1 MKLNFLTNVKLGAF
15 ALLTLTAGLVQ
26 AQQTTGDIARETVII
41 PGTTSADGAVKVIDN
56 KGTIKYLQVQNGITT
71 LSNTTND
78 VTTTTWQLGGTL
90 TDCTWID
97 VDTQVFGLDG
107 IDLIDITT
115 DSASTDATTGSDH
128 GTGSGYTI
136 LVRDEATGAIKKLL
150 ATDLI
155 QSGHQVYTA
164 TAGQTTYTINS
175 GGTPLPDFSKVFVF
189 RNGAK
194 LIANLDYTISGDD
207 VTLVP
212 ATTGNNIWAVALD
225 SLQDGDAWAV
235 DGEDITTVIGR
246 TGSVGIGTTT
256 LYTNYTCMELLVT
269 SQVHIPTLQPL
280 QMLFLY
286 SIS

>member
-1 MKLNFLTNVKLGAF
+1 MKLNFFTNVKLGAF

-26 AQQTTGDIARETVII
+26 AQQITGDIAREAVIV
-41 PGTTSADGAVKVIDN
+41 PGTTSIDGAVKVIDN

-90 TDCTWID
+90 TDSTWID
-97 VDTQVFGLDG
+97 VDTKVFGLDG
-107 IDLIDITT
+107 IDLINAEI
-115 DSASTDATTGSDH
+115 ASTDATTGSDH
-128 GTGSGYTI
+128 GTGSGYTL

-164 TAGQTTYTINS
+164 TADQTTYTINS

-194 LIANLDYTISGDD
+194 LVANLDYTISGDD

-212 ATTGNNIWAVALD
+212 ATTGNNIWAVYAD
-225 SLQDGDAWAV
+225 DTIEVQFV
-235 DGEDITTVIGR
+235 K
-246 TGSVGIGTTT
+246 
-256 LYTNYTCMELLVT
+256 
-269 SQVHIPTLQPL
+269 
-280 QMLFLY
+280 
-286 SIS
+286 

>member
-1 MKLNFLTNVKLGAF
+1 MKLNFFTNVKLGAF

-26 AQQTTGDIARETVII
+26 AQQITGDIAREAVIV
-41 PGTTSADGAVKVIDN
+41 PGTTSIDGAVKVIDN

-90 TDCTWID
+90 TDSTWID
-97 VDTQVFGLDG
+97 VDTKVFGLDG
-107 IDLIDITT
+107 IDLINTEI
-115 DSASTDATTGSDH
+115 ASTDATTGSDH
-128 GTGSGYTI
+128 GTGSGYTL

-164 TAGQTTYTINS
+164 TADQTTYTINS

-194 LIANLDYTISGDD
+194 LVANLDYTISGDD

-212 ATTGNNIWAVALD
+212 ATTGNNIWAVYAD
-225 SLQDGDAWAV
+225 DTIEVQFV
-235 DGEDITTVIGR
+235 K
-246 TGSVGIGTTT
+246 
-256 LYTNYTCMELLVT
+256 
-269 SQVHIPTLQPL
+269 
-280 QMLFLY
+280 
-286 SIS
+286 